1 MTIWFASG
9 NINKKKE
16 LAAILNSHNLI
27 IPSDAGLDFDPEE
40 TGATFYDNAL
50 LKARELYS
58 LLEQRRPPLFTPGD
72 PIIADDS
79 GICVD
84 ALNGRP
90 GIFSARY
97 AGPSPEES
105 LTQRRQG
112 AKGNKKFTN
121 YFKNFAPLRLCVRY
135 FRDKSTRTVPP
146 PSPLHKK
153 LESSERNA
161 LLLGEI
167 GDNPLRT
174 ARFVC
179 AMALMFSP
187 DRFFV
192 AQETLEGEIVS
203 GPQAARGTGGFGY
216 DPILYIPGLGRT
228 VAELSE
234 DEKNT
239 ISHRAKAGRIIAAI
253 LEACR

>member
-9 NINKKKE
+9 NAHKKKE
-16 LAAILNSHNLI
+16 LAAILNGQGTHHLLI
-27 IPSDAGLDFDPEE
+27 PADAGLDFDPEE
-40 TGATFYDNAL
+40 TGATFYENAL

-58 LLEQRRPPLFTPGD
+58 LLEQRRPPLYKSGD

-84 ALNGRP
+84 ALDGRP

-97 AGPSPEES
+97 AGPS
-105 LTQRRQG
+105 T
-112 AKGNKKFTN
+112 AT
-121 YFKNFAPLRLCVRY
+121 
-135 FRDKSTRTVPP
+135 P
-146 PSPLHKK
+146 PSPPAHQK

-161 LLLGEI
+161 LLLGEL

-179 AMALMFSP
+179 AMALFFTP

-192 AQETLEGEIVS
+192 AQETLEGEIVN
-203 GPQAARGTGGFGY
+203 GPQAARGAGGFGY

-239 ISHRAKAGRIIAAI
+239 ISHRAKAGKIVAAMV
-253 LEACR
+253 EACS

>member
-9 NINKKKE
+9 NVNKKKE
-16 LAAILNSHNLI
+16 LAAIFCNHHVLI
-27 IPSDAGLDFDPEE
+27 PADAGLDFDPEE
-40 TGATFYDNAL
+40 TGTTFYENAL

-84 ALNGRP
+84 ALGGRP
-90 GIFSARY
+90 GIYSARY
-97 AGPSPEES
+97 AGPSENS
-105 LTQRRQG
+105 VNDI
-112 AKGNKKFTN
+112 NKN
-121 YFKNFAPLRLCVRY
+121 DVNNIN
-135 FRDKSTRTVPP
+135 
-146 PSPLHKK
+146 KK

-179 AMALMFSP
+179 AMALFFSP

-192 AQETLEGEIVS
+192 AQETLEGEIVKDQ
-203 GPQAARGTGGFGY
+203 QAARGTGGFGY
-216 DPILYIPGLGRT
+216 DPILYIPGMGRT
-228 VAELSE
+228 VAELSD

-239 ISHRAKAGRIIAAI
+239 ISHRAKAGKIIAAV

>member
-9 NINKKKE
+9 NADKKKE
-16 LAAILNSHNLI
+16 LAAILNDQISSPHSLI
-27 IPSDAGLDFDPEE
+27 IPADAGLDFDPEE
-40 TGATFYDNAL
+40 TGATFYENAL

-84 ALNGRP
+84 ALDGRP
-90 GIFSARY
+90 GIYSARY
-97 AGPSPEES
+97 AGPPEEKN
-105 LTQRRQG
+105 LTEARR
-112 AKGNKKFTN
+112 ARSI
-121 YFKNFAPLRLCVRY
+121 KNLLFLRGLRVPRASVRGINNIN
-135 FRDKSTRTVPP
+135 
-146 PSPLHKK
+146 KK

-161 LLLGEI
+161 LLLGEL

-179 AMALMFSP
+179 AMALFFSP

-192 AQETLEGEIVS
+192 AQETLEGELVN

-234 DEKNT
+234 EEKNT
-239 ISHRAKAGRIIAAI
+239 ISHRAKAGRIIAAV
-253 LEACR
+253 LEACY